1 MRLSFWL
8 NATGLT
14 IGFIGALVIGFF
26 PPKMQEYN
34 PDGSEK
40 SRLLLNSEPTAKG
53 KFWVKWYPR
62 LAIAGPCLLA
72 LAFLLQFVALF
83 VP

>member
-8 NATGLT
+8 NVAGLT

-26 PPKMQEYN
+26 PPKVQEYH
-34 PDGSEK
+34 PDGSPMSGIALE
-40 SRLLLNSEPTAKG
+40 SEPTTAG
-53 KFWVKWYPR
+53 KWWVKWHPR
-62 LAIAGPCLLA
+62 LRRAGPCLLA
-72 LAFLLQFVALF
+72 LAFLLQFIALF

>member
-8 NATGLT
+8 NVAGLT

-26 PPKMQEYN
+26 PPKVQEYN
-34 PDGSEK
+34 PDGSPQD
-40 SRLLLNSEPTAKG
+40 RFLRNSEPTRAG
-53 KFWVKWYPR
+53 KWWVKWYPR
-62 LAIAGPCLLA
+62 LAITGPCLLA
-72 LAFLLQFVALF
+72 LAFLLQFIALI